1 MYKHIFVWLLLCL
14 NIITTLECFAFTR
27 SFGNKPSNYDTPVPY
42 VAPPTRQEIEAHERE
57 EKGWLTCVTEEKPEI
72 LPLDMRLKKKPA
84 EWRLWFTD
92 LKAESNLRYL
102 TAADVMCIVLLIL
115 FSTAILVI
123 FVCRDIR
130 KEGYDDGY
138 KDATYSR
145 IEKHIWYKRG
155 RQDVSDITLV
165 YIDKDEIDVAVERD
179 YVKDRI

>member
-1 MYKHIFVWLLLCL
+1 
-14 NIITTLECFAFTR
+14 
-27 SFGNKPSNYDTPVPY
+27 
-42 VAPPTRQEIEAHERE
+42 
-57 EKGWLTCVTEEKPEI
+57 
-72 LPLDMRLKKKPA
+72 MRLKKKPA

-92 LKAESNLRYL
+92 LKAESKLRYL
-102 TAADVMCIVLLIL
+102 TAADVICIVVFVLL
-115 FSTAILVI
+115 TVVILVMLI
-123 FVCRDIR
+123 YKDIR

-165 YIDKDEIDVAVERD
+165 YIDKDEIDATIERD